1 VKTCQYDA
9 YINRYDGLAL
19 GHWVNLVDTASPVTL
34 TNTLTTVVAAGDGFA
49 TKLPSTGVAM
59 ALCDAD
65 AFNCWGWILYGE
77 STTEMSA

>member
-19 GHWVNLVDTASPVTL
+19 GHWVNLVDAASPVTL
-34 TNTLTTVVAAGDGFA
+34 TNTLTSVVAAGSAFA
-49 TKLPSTGVAM
+49 AKLPSTGVSM

-65 AFNCWGWILYGE
+65 AFNCWGWLLKG
-77 STTEMSA
+77 SSATSMSA